1 MRTKKSIAF
10 LILTVIII
18 SCCAIA
24 VSACNPIG
32 SINETRVNLLADS
45 FSTLLLGNDAF
56 AWNVFSI
63 TPEESYG
70 YVKTADYTWNS
81 YSTATQSDMTD
92 LLEVFELFDDELS
105 NINPAKLS
113 KNAYTKYLALDYVIS
128 SYVKYY
134 SSRYALDFTLIGG
147 SYINSEGGYVA
158 DFATTV
164 DNYAFRNENDI
175 KNLLEITNSTKDAFL
190 TYLDYAADRID
201 AGYPLYDYS
210 LSGMKGYLDSV
221 SEQGENYYLYSLVAK
236 KINAVDFI
244 GAEAK
249 QSYIRS
255 YRSSLTNSFMTG
267 VRQLSDGLDQYMGH
281 VVQTDDGYLNAY
293 GEVGRQYYKWQF
305 ENKTGIK
312 NVNLD
317 YAYNELVDMYDNYAN
332 KLDSITERISIL
344 QSSSPDIY
352 ADVQAYLSG
361 EKALLGLTTPEQ
373 MLDYLKVA
381 AKDIVPDLN
390 AQPQIYF
397 REMDDT
403 VGKVTSTL
411 AYYLHSPLDDL
422 NSPEYIT
429 LNSYYID
436 EHPEELL
443 LATIAHEGYP
453 GHLYAYVQA
462 KENGASLMTEAFSPV
477 AFAEGWAV
485 YVETVLLS
493 NIAAASSDHAVKI
506 YCEYYMETI
515 IANFTLNAI
524 MDMQINYFGIGVDE
538 LVSNG
543 MPTEQARNIVEA
555 LMENPALYIPY
566 GYGSCVMLTLHDE
579 AKAALGR
586 NYNEVEFNGYLLSE
600 GTATLTRAKE
610 LTDEYVASK
619 R

>member
-422 NSPEYIT
+422 NRS
-429 LNSYYID
+429 
-436 EHPEELL
+436 EERRV
-443 LATIAHEGYP
+443 G
-453 GHLYAYVQA
+453 
-462 KENGASLMTEAFSPV
+462 KECYS
-477 AFAEGWAV
+477 
-485 YVETVLLS
+485 
-493 NIAAASSDHAVKI
+493 
-506 YCEYYMETI
+506 
-515 IANFTLNAI
+515 
-524 MDMQINYFGIGVDE
+524 
-538 LVSNG
+538 
-543 MPTEQARNIVEA
+543 
-555 LMENPALYIPY
+555 
-566 GYGSCVMLTLHDE
+566 
-579 AKAALGR
+579 
-586 NYNEVEFNGYLLSE
+586 
-600 GTATLTRAKE
+600 
-610 LTDEYVASK
+610 
-619 R
+619 